1 MRKDNTGAIEGFPLY
16 LMIIIIITVVGIG
29 IVLGLLS
36 SVEPPKT
43 IKTVSVTPQTLE
55 VEDPDGDDV
64 YTKQDF
70 SVTIRVTDSS
80 GDGVKSA
87 VVTLDGCNVKDG
99 GSRPYGKTD
108 SDGKLTLSGLSC
120 EVVGDDTGHITVNVE
135 KSGMGKKAVEIV
147 VIPV

>member
-1 MRKDNTGAIEGFPLY
+1 MRKDKSGAIEGFPLY

-36 SVEPPKT
+36 QVEPPKT
-43 IKTVSVTPQTLE
+43 MKTVSISPETVE
-55 VEDPDGDDV
+55 VKDPDGDDV
-64 YTKQDF
+64 YTNNDF

-80 GDGVKSA
+80 GDGIKGA
-87 VVTLDGCNVKDG
+87 VITLEGCNVKDG
-99 GSRPYGKTD
+99 GTRPYGKTD

-120 EVVGDDTGHITVNVE
+120 EVVGDDTGHITVTVE
-135 KSGMGKKAVEIV
+135 KSGMGKKTSEIV